1 MDGNELRDRRYC
13 WGSQPEKQLILAP
26 ARGMV
31 NRGEWNSGDVPT
43 SPLPTIPHR
52 QRLRK
57 NRQGTL
63 IKRAAMG
70 RMVRIQ
76 LDMLGVSSLSRRLLT
91 APIL

>member
-1 MDGNELRDRRYC
+1 
-13 WGSQPEKQLILAP
+13 
-26 ARGMV
+26 MV

-63 IKRAAMG
+63 TKRAAMG

-76 LDMLGVSSLSRRLLT
+76 LNMLGVSSVSRRLLT
-91 APIL
+91 APILSSIVINRAAIASPAEQKEDYMEDFLSGR

>member
-1 MDGNELRDRRYC
+1 
-13 WGSQPEKQLILAP
+13 
-26 ARGMV
+26 MV

-63 IKRAAMG
+63 VKRAAMG

-76 LDMLGVSSLSRRLLT
+76 LDMLGVSGLFRRLLT
-91 APIL
+91 APTLSSIVINRAAIASRAEQKEDYVEDEV